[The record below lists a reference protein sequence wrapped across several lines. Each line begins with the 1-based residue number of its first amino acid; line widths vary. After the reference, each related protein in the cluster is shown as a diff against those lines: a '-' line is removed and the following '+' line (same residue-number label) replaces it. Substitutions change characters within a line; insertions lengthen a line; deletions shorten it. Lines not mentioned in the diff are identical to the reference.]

1 MQTIEHD
8 PSIFSWSSVY
18 YTDYFT
24 NIKESQSEQNMQKPV
39 ERSKRAIIDARKII
53 RDFFLEKNIEEVFFN
68 ENERGLSAT
77 FHFRLKRIAD
87 ENDQPSILKIEK
99 VRSALV
105 YHVMDP

>member
-53 RDFFLEKNIEEVFFN
+53 RDFFLEKNIEEDPSLFPE
-68 ENERGLSAT
+68 ENTE
-77 FHFRLKRIAD
+77 K
-87 ENDQPSILKIEK
+87 ILKAAEFVKEK
-99 VRSALV
+99 
-105 YHVMDP
+105 YIK